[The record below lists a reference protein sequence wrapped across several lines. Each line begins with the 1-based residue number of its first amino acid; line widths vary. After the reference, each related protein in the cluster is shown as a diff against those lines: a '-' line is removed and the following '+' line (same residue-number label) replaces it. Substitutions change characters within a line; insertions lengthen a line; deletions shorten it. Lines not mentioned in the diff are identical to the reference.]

1 FKNNNSMKFAKKTS
15 AHSARSAC
23 YARPATSVIPSTS
36 AVSAAPAV
44 STCSSSSSSVPAPS
58 AVRPI
63 VPVVKAVSTRALQP
77 SQPAQVLVVTNQD
90 LSAVFAKVRSGYLD
104 EVLQN
109 SGNYSF
115 ILDGK
120 SFLKRLTTVEMYV
133 DHPEWNEGIMSNER
147 KKQISKKA
155 ILKAFNLKGRNEI
168 ARLDGNKIDDNS
180 CLNFVW
186 SAIGVAFESEGED
199 LGIEMSNQLLSKWL

>member
-1 FKNNNSMKFAKKTS
+1 
-15 AHSARSAC
+15 
-23 YARPATSVIPSTS
+23 
-36 AVSAAPAV
+36 
-44 STCSSSSSSVPAPS
+44 
-58 AVRPI
+58 
-63 VPVVKAVSTRALQP
+63 
-77 SQPAQVLVVTNQD
+77 
-90 LSAVFAKVRSGYLD
+90 LSALFAKVHSGYLD

-109 SGNYSF
+109 SGNYRF

-133 DHPEWNEGIMSNER
+133 DHPEWNEGIMTNER
-147 KKQISKKA
+147 TKQISKKA

-186 SAIGVAFESEGED
+186 SAIGVALERGDD
-199 LGIEMSNQLLSKWL
+199 LGIEMSNQLLGKWLSVWSWADFEGSMALRQPEFRDTLEFEYSTLVEETIGH